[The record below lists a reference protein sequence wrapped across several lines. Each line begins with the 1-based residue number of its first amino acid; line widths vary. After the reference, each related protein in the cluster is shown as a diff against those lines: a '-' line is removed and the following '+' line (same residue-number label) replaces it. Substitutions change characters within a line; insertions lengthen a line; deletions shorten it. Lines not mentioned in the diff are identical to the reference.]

1 MKKLFFV
8 FVLVVMAGYIFGQ
21 EVPQFQIKDINNKT
35 VNTKDI
41 IKNNGKPVVISFW
54 ATWCKPCIKEL
65 NAYNENY
72 ADWQKETGVK
82 IIAISIDDSRS
93 MSKVAPFVNGRMWE
107 FNVYCDPNS
116 DFKRGMNVNE
126 VPHTF
131 VLDKNGKVVWQ
142 HKAYVEGDEN
152 TLHEVIQKVAAGK
165 PLK

>member
-1 MKKLFFV
+1 MKALFAAAAILILSSA
-8 FVLVVMAGYIFGQ
+8 LVAQDI
-21 EVPQFQIKDINNKT
+21 PQVQIKDLNGKT

-65 NAYNENY
+65 NAYNELY
-72 ADWQKETGVK
+72 PDWIKETGVK

-93 MSKVAPFVNGRMWE
+93 SSRVAPFVNGKAWD
-107 FNVYCDPNS
+107 FDVFCDANS
-116 DFKRGMNVNE
+116 DFKRGMNVGE

-142 HKAYVEGDEN
+142 HKSYMDGDEKK
-152 TLHEVIQKVAAGK
+152 LYDI
-165 PLK
+165 LKKLSKGESIK